1 MIQSS
6 GGKVGLPRG
15 AHDLAGSFGVSRIGR
30 AVKSVLASLV
40 LASAALLLSATVGPV
55 SGAMRALSEAEQ
67 AAKQAVHEGLLPRL
81 QAGGVARVIVR
92 LNTPFQLQPLLPGRA
107 SVQAQQRAIAQAQ
120 EGVLRR
126 L

>member
-15 AHDLAGSFGVSRIGR
+15 AHDLAGSFGVSRMGR

-55 SGAMRALSEAEQ
+55 SGAMRAPSEAEQ
-67 AAKQAVHEGLLPRL
+67 AAKQAIYEGLLPRL
-81 QAGGVARVIVR
+81 QAGGVARGIVW
-92 LNTPFQLQPLLPGRA
+92 LNTPFPLGPFL
-107 SVQAQQRAIAQAQ
+107 S
-120 EGVLRR
+120 RR
-126 L
+126 